1 MSQHDLLHGRN
12 LIIKLDDVP
21 LALSKSCTVDVQ
33 VDTIPVSG
41 PTTGQWEDSI
51 TGRKKWEVS
60 CSHLMYNRGA
70 TKPLDRL
77 DIVGSVVTL
86 EMDIVYDKTTE
97 FQGFVENVAIQ
108 PGSVSVNPD
117 FPWIVYDT
125 VQKLFLAWEG
135 GKYYQTW
142 TYSDGRYNPFAYN
155 NVNDN
160 RIYENSQSEDS
171 VGEYYKAVKNS
182 QQQNYDLVR
191 RDTTR
196 QGSAIV
202 RQWSGTFTWGNL
214 ASGSYKFLGKG
225 PLADFHDS
233 EEEAE
238 EETD

>member
-1 MSQHDLLHGRN
+1 MSNHDLLHGRN
-12 LIIKLDDVP
+12 LIIKVNDEP

-33 VDTIPVSG
+33 CDDIPVSG

-51 TGRKKWEVS
+51 PGRKKWEVS

-77 DIVGSVVTL
+77 DMVGSVVSL

-97 FQGFVENVAIQ
+97 FQGFVENVTIES
-108 PGSVSVNPD
+108 GSVSVNPA

-125 VQKLFLAWEG
+125 VHKLFLAEEG

-142 TYSDGRYNPFAYN
+142 TYSDGSYNPFSYN
-155 NVNDN
+155 NVNNN

-202 RQWSGTFTWGNL
+202 KQWSGTFTLGNL
-214 ASGSYKFLGKG
+214 ATGSYKFKGKG
-225 PLADFHDS
+225 ALLPVPDS
-233 EEEAE
+233 DDTE
-238 EETD
+238 